1 MINKTKKIAKRQPSV
16 SQWLI
21 SVKRGVESAFSIGLC
36 VGVAGSTGQSW
47 DLFAATVGAIQLVG
61 CLVVCV
67 CVFHVLRCLHI
78 NSLTFLVASATL
90 SLSLLLPFL
99 PSDCLS
105 VCLHRLDQPPRSYAN
120 GERTRAQ
127 RFSLTLFSLF
137 FPYRHDICSNR
148 SPRQRESEFE
158 FAEASESLT
167 VCLCVGLPG
176 SCKWNWSCRCCCCL
190 PLCLDYILILFLH
203 FDCNSHS
210 LSVTPCG
217 PLITQTEAPFS
228 HFVSV
233 D

>member
-1 MINKTKKIAKRQPSV
+1 M
-16 SQWLI
+16 
-21 SVKRGVESAFSIGLC
+21 
-36 VGVAGSTGQSW
+36 
-47 DLFAATVGAIQLVG
+47 
-61 CLVVCV
+61 

-148 SPRQRESEFE
+148 SPRQRESE
-158 FAEASESLT
+158 L
-167 VCLCVGLPG
+167 
-176 SCKWNWSCRCCCCL
+176 
-190 PLCLDYILILFLH
+190 
-203 FDCNSHS
+203 
-210 LSVTPCG
+210 
-217 PLITQTEAPFS
+217 APFS
-228 HFVSV
+228 WLVAWLCVCVCSTFSV
-233 D
+233 VCISTLSLFSWQVQLSLSPPFTYYPLATVAAWSVGLRWWQWWPLNALN